1 MRIVTGERVVTTD
14 GGFNPSYQRHVAAYR
29 LCAPHLP
36 QGRVLDLGCGIG
48 HSYAELAPRET
59 VGVDNRAHVLAG
71 QDRETHHADMRRLP
85 FADASFDAV
94 LSVQSLEHV
103 PNPAEVLRE
112 VVRVL
117 VPGGTAIFVTP
128 NRLQFA
134 RPDEIIDPYHY
145 HEFSPH
151 ELATLG
157 APYFAEVQIAGLHG
171 SPRWRALVDV
181 EHARLERLLRLD
193 PMRLRRWVPR
203 RVRQVLY
210 DLLLTRNRVSSADHA
225 AAQAITPQDFTL
237 RFDDADAAFDLVA
250 ICRAPRK
257 G

>member
-59 VGVDNRAHVLAG
+59 VGVDNRAHVLVG

-85 FADASFDAV
+85 FAAGAFDAV

-103 PNPAEVLRE
+103 PDPCEVLRE

-151 ELATLG
+151 ELTTLC
-157 APYFAEVQIAGLHG
+157 APHFAEVQIAGLHG

-181 EHARLERLLRLD
+181 EHACLDRLLRLD

-210 DLLLTRNRVSSADHA
+210 DLLLTCNRVCRDGRVE
-225 AAQAITPQDFTL
+225 AQAITPEDFTL
-237 RFDDADAAFDLVA
+237 RFDAVDAAFDLVA